1 MQGTLRVDVLHGKDG
16 AITPDA
22 RNKAGI
28 NGSGTRTSYETGA
41 STPLNFIQ
49 QRLSRDGRALESCDP
64 VSGACGAM
72 LIHSYA
78 PPAPPPKKP

>member
-1 MQGTLRVDVLHGKDG
+1 MCCKDG

-22 RNKAGI
+22 RSTSGI

-41 STPLNFIQ
+41 RTPLNFIE
-49 QRLSRDGRALESCDP
+49 QRLSRDGSALESCDP

-72 LIHSYA
+72 PIHGHQRIA
-78 PPAPPPKKP
+78 PASKPPKP